1 MGKCPYGE
9 CKNCLIEYETLPI
22 KVLKN
27 IPQKVKIEFVD
38 GVIREG
44 VINYNKD
51 GNIIFQCQ
59 GEEDFLCNLMDFV
72 TKISEN
78 SHS

>member
-1 MGKCPYGE
+1 MNKCPYGK
-9 CKNCLIEYETLPI
+9 CKDCLAEWETPHI

-38 GVIREG
+38 GAIREG
-44 VINYNKD
+44 VINYNKE

-59 GEEDFLCNLMDFV
+59 GEEDFLCNLMEFI
-72 TKISEN
+72 TKISER
-78 SHS
+78 SHF